1 LKNVKIYQELP
12 WALSVSK
19 DMKNEKRH
27 PTVEEGVCIYANATI
42 LGGTTVIGRK
52 KHNWRKCLGN

>member
-1 LKNVKIYQELP
+1 
-12 WALSVSK
+12 
-19 DMKNEKRH
+19 MKNEKRH

>member
-1 LKNVKIYQELP
+1 LKNVKIYQSYP
-12 WALSVSK
+12 WTLSVSK

-42 LGGTTVIGRK
+42 LAE
-52 KHNWRKCLGN
+52 LP